1 MDDSCLFRAFSIL
14 VNGDESKH
22 LELRIRC
29 IIELVNNQDIY
40 LGDEDLA
47 ERIRAQERIL
57 GVNVAVHRIPYTNA
71 LPLNG

>member
-22 LELRIRC
+22 LELRITC

-40 LGDEDLA
+40 LG

-57 GVNVAVHRIPYTNA
+57 GVNVAVHRIPYTNT